1 MPFIEW
7 NEQLAT
13 GIDGFDHDHR
23 QLVGLLNKAYDDF
36 ILGNPNENVADILND
51 MIRYAGHHFAA
62 EEEWMLQNGYPRL
75 SEHRDEHESFRTA
88 VRELQEGYNLGKE
101 HISLEVLQFLK
112 TWIRKHLLE
121 SDADYSLF
129 NKTVVLKN
137 AVYGAAAT

>member
-1 MPFIEW
+1 MSFIEW
-7 NEQLAT
+7 NEQLVT
-13 GIDGFDHDHR
+13 GIDDFDHDHR

-36 ILGNPNENVADILND
+36 ILGTPNENVADILNE
-51 MIRYAGHHFAA
+51 MIHYAGHHFAA
-62 EEEWMLQNGYPRL
+62 EENWMLQNGYPGL
-75 SEHRDEHESFRTA
+75 AEHRREHENFCTS
-88 VRELQEGYNLGKE
+88 VLELQDGYNLGKE

-137 AVYGAAAT
+137 TVCGATRP

>member
-7 NEQLAT
+7 NEQLVT

-36 ILGNPNENVADILND
+36 ILGNPNETVADTLNE

-62 EEEWMLQNGYPRL
+62 EENWMLQNGYPRL
-75 SEHRDEHESFRTA
+75 SEHRDEHENFRRS
-88 VRELQEGYNLGKE
+88 VLELQEGYNLGKE

-121 SDADYSLF
+121 SDADYSFF
-129 NKTVVLKN
+129 NKSAVLKN
-137 AVYGAAAT
+137 AVAT